1 MQCMLYARRL
11 SAIMEES
18 GGRPPRKILERYG
31 DLKMLL
37 IRNGLI
43 FDAVHPAPYT
53 ADILVQDGKIA
64 EIGENLSADC
74 PAFDA
79 AGLHIYPGF
88 VEAHCHIGLDG
99 SGIGFEGDDCNEM
112 TDILT
117 PQLRAIDGIYPQDPT
132 FREALG
138 AGVTTVCTGPG
149 SANVLGGQFAVIKTA
164 GHRVDDMV
172 VRPFAA
178 MKCAFGE
185 NPKRCYKDKNNYSR
199 MSTAAKL
206 REALMKA
213 REYDAKQRAA
223 GENPEKRP
231 ALDMKLEALLPVL
244 HGEAPLKAH
253 AHRADDI
260 FTAIRIAEE
269 FGVRLTLEHVTE
281 GHLIAED
288 LAAAGY
294 PVAVGPSL
302 THATKFELRNKTFT
316 TPGILAKAGCRVSII
331 TDSPVIPQSYLPLC
345 AALAVKA
352 GMDPF
357 EALRAI
363 TIHPA
368 EHIGAAD
375 RVGSIECGKDADL
388 VLMDGAWNDVASGV
402 RAVFV
407 NGEMAFGAAE

>member
-1 MQCMLYARRL
+1 
-11 SAIMEES
+11 
-18 GGRPPRKILERYG
+18 
-31 DLKMLL
+31 MLL

-43 FDAVHPAPYT
+43 FDAVHREPYT
-53 ADILVQDGKIA
+53 ADILVKDGKIA
-64 EIGENLSADC
+64 EIGAGLTADC
-74 PAFDA
+74 PTFDA

-112 TDILT
+112 TDTLP

-132 FREALG
+132 FREALE

-164 GHRVDDMV
+164 GHRVDDMI

-213 REYDAKQRAA
+213 QEYDAKKQAA
-223 GENPEKRP
+223 GDDPAKRP
-231 ALDMKLEALLPVL
+231 PLDVKLEALLPVL
-244 HGEAPLKAH
+244 HGEVPLKAH

-260 FTAIRIAEE
+260 FTAIRIAKE

-288 LAAAGY
+288 LAKEDY
-294 PVAVGPSL
+294 PMAVGPSL
-302 THATKFELRNKTFT
+302 THASKFELRNKTFT

-345 AALAVKA
+345 AALAVRA

-357 EALRAI
+357 DALRAI
-363 TIHPA
+363 TIRPA

-375 RVGSIECGKDADL
+375 RVGSIECGKDADF
-388 VLMDGAWNDVASGV
+388 VVMDGPWDAVSSGV
-402 RAVFV
+402 KAVFV
-407 NGEMAFGAAE
+407 NGEKVCGAAE